1 MNLNG
6 DDALSGVGNDQ
17 EDYVAVHNDSG
28 DHGSSKHRKRSV
40 ASYSDED
47 QKPVECRAAKSHRRS
62 HRDRKRHKDKKHRR
76 YNADGNNK
84 YSDSEIGSSDD
95 NSYDLRHRRKSH
107 REERKHSKRTKD
119 RSKDDREKTK
129 RKKDK
134 DRSRNEV
141 VSSTPI
147 FGQFGILKAS
157 DMGKMQRSFEIWLSE
172 VHGVHISSSNIP
184 KYELQQYFDTYRED
198 FNTATLPHIKYY
210 NYDLWELEE
219 HNRLRQKEAKQLS
232 NSSTALED
240 ERNHAKKLQV
250 LAKQREQAAMHL
262 VAASMNSSKVTAMQH
277 QKQLQAQMQVAFK
290 LGDSEAYRK
299 LKEKLQP
306 LEK

>member
-1 MNLNG
+1 
-6 DDALSGVGNDQ
+6 
-17 EDYVAVHNDSG
+17 
-28 DHGSSKHRKRSV
+28 
-40 ASYSDED
+40 
-47 QKPVECRAAKSHRRS
+47 
-62 HRDRKRHKDKKHRR
+62 
-76 YNADGNNK
+76 
-84 YSDSEIGSSDD
+84 
-95 NSYDLRHRRKSH
+95 
-107 REERKHSKRTKD
+107 
-119 RSKDDREKTK
+119 
-129 RKKDK
+129 
-134 DRSRNEV
+134 